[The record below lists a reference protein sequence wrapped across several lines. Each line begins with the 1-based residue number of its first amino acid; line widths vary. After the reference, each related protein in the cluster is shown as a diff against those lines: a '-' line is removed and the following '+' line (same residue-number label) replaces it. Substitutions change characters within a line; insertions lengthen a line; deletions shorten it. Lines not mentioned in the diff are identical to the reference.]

1 MEILSDAIF
10 KGNVL
15 IKKSLVVSKSMTEF
29 NDDDVSASFF
39 GEAYFYCGFK
49 THGDSFVGGGLG
61 VGCRQLSS
69 PSSVGFGYG
78 KFTAYSDV
86 ELGNKCD
93 SNTTIYGNISL
104 SPISNSISFKDKSI
118 TFPSKAGTLALTS
131 DIPSVP
137 DVSGFLKY
145 KKVPIDFDVPADCTA
160 FFTASGLGVCSDNVI
175 SLGLFQKEPQ
185 GKYDCIAIKQV
196 PADVWAWGYAGEKFI
211 VEKSSAF
218 AISSTDGYEIRAAYY
233 E

>member
-1 MEILSDAIF
+1 MEILSDTIF

-15 IKKSLVVSKSMTEF
+15 IKKSLVVSHEITEF
-29 NDDDVSASFF
+29 HDDGSSLFDGKV
-39 GEAYFYCGFK
+39 YFLCGIK
-49 THGDSFVGGGLG
+49 TSNDSFIGGNLI
-61 VGCRQLSS
+61 VGCSQLSLT
-69 PSSVGFGYG
+69 VGFGSG
-78 KFTAYSDV
+78 KFAAYNDV
-86 ELGNKCD
+86 ELGNGCG
-93 SNTTIYGNISL
+93 SNTKIRGNLLLCLASNTIDFRGN
-104 SPISNSISFKDKSI
+104 SI

-131 DIPSVP
+131 DIPPAP

-160 FFTASGLGVCSDNVI
+160 FFTASGLGVCSDKVI

-185 GKYDCIAIKQV
+185 GKYGCIAIKQV
-196 PADVWAWGYAGEKFI
+196 PADVWAWGFDGEKFI

-218 AISSTDGYEIRAAYY
+218 AINSADGYEIRAAYY